1 MNLLSQHAGIIL
13 KTSLFLTS
21 FITFAT
27 FQMTPVLAQDVATI
41 PAIPTFTVEKGGL
54 SGVITYITPSAYV
67 TSIAAE
73 KVSPEGTYL
82 AGIDGNG
89 TYIVTGSIYIDPIT
103 HLSIPSITLFAG
115 PTLPLPTIETK
126 GSIRAAVADKLRY
139 GNLTLDEYTAIIR
152 AATPGLF

>member
-1 MNLLSQHAGIIL
+1 MNLLSQYAGVIL
-13 KTSLFLTS
+13 RASLCLTS
-21 FITFAT
+21 FISFGTFK
-27 FQMTPVLAQDVATI
+27 FTPALAQSVTTI
-41 PAIPTFTVEKGGL
+41 PAIPTFTVQQGGF

-73 KVSPEGTYL
+73 KVSPEGAYL

-103 HLSIPSITLFAG
+103 HVSIPSITLFAG
-115 PTLPLPTIETK
+115 PTLPLPTIETR
-126 GSIRAAVADKLRY
+126 GGIRAAVADKLRY
-139 GNLTLDEYTAIIR
+139 GNLTLDEYTAILK